1 MNNSKN
7 DVKIG
12 LLTGIGNSNVI
23 LHVKNLAQ
31 QINDDELRS
40 MFDTFGNVKTCSVK
54 INRNKEPMGFGF
66 VTFLSSDDAMN
77 AKSVL
82 DKKIVHGKRLS
93 INFWQEK
100 HHRDAYLLAFNEN
113 LIKEPEFEPNK
124 VQKHILQNSKRFDL
138 SINTTN
144 NSQFSSTQN
153 NCRASMKRRSS
164 FISKTSSL
172 LPTNR
177 ELDFDE
183 YAMKALH
190 TPIQTD
196 LKTENNGFCPELKM
210 QGPFIQDKFLMKSIL
225 TQKIEE
231 ECKKYSELIVKELMQ
246 CSTIELN
253 MIIKCKDLLQGA
265 VKDKMRNIVFD

>member
-1 MNNSKN
+1 MTNSEN

-31 QINDDELRS
+31 QINDEELRS
-40 MFDTFGNVKTCSVK
+40 MFDKFGNVKTCSVK

-66 VTFLSSDDAMN
+66 VTFLSSDDAIN

-100 HHRDAYLLAFNEN
+100 HHRDAYLLAFYEN
-113 LIKEPEFEPNK
+113 LIKKPEFEQNK
-124 VQKHILQNSKRFDL
+124 VQKRILRHSKHFDL

-153 NCRASMKRRSS
+153 NCRASMKSGTSS
-164 FISKTSSL
+164 FISKTPS
-172 LPTNR
+172 PTNR
-177 ELDFDE
+177 GIDFDE
-183 YAMKALH
+183 YALKALH
-190 TPIQTD
+190 TPIQTA
-196 LKTENNGFCPELKM
+196 LKTENNVFCPELKM
-210 QGPFIQDKFLMKSIL
+210 QGPFIQDKFFMKSIL

-253 MIIKCKDLLQGA
+253 MIIKCKDLLKGT
-265 VKDKMRNIVFD
+265 VKAKMRNIVFD